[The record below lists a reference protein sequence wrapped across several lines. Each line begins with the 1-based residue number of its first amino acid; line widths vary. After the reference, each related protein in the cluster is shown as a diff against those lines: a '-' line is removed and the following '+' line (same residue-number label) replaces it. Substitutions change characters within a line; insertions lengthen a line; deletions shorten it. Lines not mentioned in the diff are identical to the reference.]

1 MTHTDD
7 RENVYRKVN
16 GRYVPIGKI
25 DDPYTYDGFKC
36 EGLWLHTRKDGGC
49 TQSMSLIAN
58 LDELPSSAASFA
70 AVMRHKSELVE
81 LIRQSRVASMNDT
94 ADIILKWISGRGK
107 A

>member
-7 RENVYRKVN
+7 RENVYRKAN
-16 GRYVPIGKI
+16 GRYIPIGKI
-25 DDPYTYDGFKC
+25 NSPYVYDSFKA
-36 EGLWLHTRKDGGC
+36 EGLWLHTLKDGGGM
-49 TQSMSLIAN
+49 QSMTLIAK

-70 AVMRHKSELVE
+70 AVMQHKSELVE

-94 ADIILKWISGRGK
+94 ADDILKWIAGKGK

>member
-7 RENVYRKVN
+7 RENVYRKAN
-16 GRYVPIGKI
+16 GRYVPCGKLNS
-25 DDPYTYDGFKC
+25 PYVYDGFKC
-36 EGLWLHTRKDGGC
+36 EGLWLHTLNDGGGM
-49 TQSMSLIAN
+49 QSMTLIAR

-81 LIRQSRVASMNDT
+81 LIRQSRGASINDT
-94 ADIILKWISGRGK
+94 ADIILEWLAGRGK

>member
-25 DDPYTYDGFKC
+25 NIPYVYDAFKS
-36 EGLWLHTRKDGGC
+36 EGLWLHTRKDGGS
-49 TQSMSLIAN
+49 TQSMTLIAN

-70 AVMRHKSELVE
+70 AVMQHKNELVD
-81 LIRQSRVASMNDT
+81 LLRKACYLSTNDM
-94 ADIILKWISGRGK
+94 ADAILKFIAGRGK

>member
-7 RENVYRKVN
+7 RENVYRKAN

-25 DDPYTYDGFKC
+25 NSPYVYDSFKA
-36 EGLWLHTRKDGGC
+36 EGLWLHTSNDGGGM
-49 TQSMSLIAN
+49 QSMTLIAK

-70 AVMRHKSELVE
+70 AVMQHKSELVD
-81 LIRQSRVASMNDT
+81 LLRKANYLSLNDM
-94 ADIILKWISGRGK
+94 ADAILKCIAGRGK

>member
-25 DDPYTYDGFKC
+25 NSPYVYDGFKA
-36 EGLWLHTRKDGGC
+36 EGLWLHTLKDGG
-49 TQSMSLIAN
+49 TMQSMTLIAKME
-58 LDELPSSAASFA
+58 ELPSSAASFA

-81 LIRQSRVASMNDT
+81 VIRQSRGASMNDT
-94 ADIILKWISGRGK
+94 SDIILKWIAGRRD